1 MVWKLYHGT
10 FVSLTDVKMVKT
22 WTDQIKSNLFAQN
35 TSHFNAASGKS
46 SWWAGPTRLKRAL
59 TVTLKRQVKQI
70 LSTNNVFRLMDLS
83 KFREIRAS
91 RWLLWHSDY
100 IKFEF
105 GRWVSLWCSPRHP
118 SRLGKGIPPSR
129 SPSHWRLRRRVAGS
143 TPGNSKHIAAPLLK
157 NSTTWFGLTNYSRY
171 FNVWRRK
178 ALIRC
183 RVHV

>member
-105 GRWVSLWCSPRHP
+105 GRWGSLWRSPRHP
-118 SRLGKGIPPSR
+118 SRLGKGMPLPILHPIDAFGVESRVRPPEIQNI
-129 SPSHWRLRRRVAGS
+129 LRRRC
-143 TPGNSKHIAAPLLK
+143 
-157 NSTTWFGLTNYSRY
+157 
-171 FNVWRRK
+171 WRTQQ
-178 ALIRC
+178 LDL
-183 RVHV
+183 V